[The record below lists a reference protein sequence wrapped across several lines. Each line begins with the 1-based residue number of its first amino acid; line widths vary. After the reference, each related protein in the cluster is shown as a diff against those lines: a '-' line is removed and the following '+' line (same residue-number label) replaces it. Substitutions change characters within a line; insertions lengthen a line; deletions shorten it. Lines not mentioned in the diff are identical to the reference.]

1 MNQLNAGVGAA
12 TAGFQDNIDKTARKA
27 YAGVAAA
34 MSLEEAPFI
43 PGKTTFAAALGY
55 YRNEGAVGVALRR
68 TADNG
73 RWSIS
78 GGLSGSSGGVAARA
92 GLGGIVN

>member
-1 MNQLNAGVGAA
+1 
-12 TAGFQDNIDKTARKA
+12 
-27 YAGVAAA
+27 
-34 MSLEEAPFI
+34 
-43 PGKTTFAAALGY
+43 AALGY